1 MKKFIGL
8 VVLFLMCTSVFAA
21 STADQ
26 LAALGNDLQ
35 FRLRIQSLLVQQAGV
50 IYAESGG
57 TPNHAVRVAFAKQV
71 LNNPGGIAQNVA
83 AVIVNR
89 TNLVAG
95 NTTYNFASGHVVT
108 DVTDAAIQ
116 SQLATDWDM
125 LSGV

>member
-1 MKKFIGL
+1 M
-8 VVLFLMCTSVFAA
+8 A

-26 LAALGNDLQ
+26 LAALGNDAQ
-35 FRLRIQSLLVQQAGV
+35 FRLRIQSLLVQQAAV
-50 IYAESGG
+50 VYAEGAV
-57 TPNHAVRVAFAKQV
+57 TNHATRVAFAKRV
-71 LNNPGGIAQNVA
+71 FDNPGAMAQTVA

-95 NTTYNFASGHVVT
+95 TTSYNFATGRVET
-108 DVTDAAIQ
+108 TVTDAAIQ

>member
-1 MKKFIGL
+1 M
-8 VVLFLMCTSVFAA
+8 A

-26 LAALGNDLQ
+26 LAALGNDVQ

-50 IYAESGG
+50 VYAESGG
-57 TPNHAVRVAFAKQV
+57 TPNHAIRVAYAKEV
-71 LNNPGGIAQNVA
+71 LKNAGGVAQNVA

-95 NTTYNFASGHVVT
+95 TTTWNFATGHPETNVA
-108 DVTDAAIQ
+108 DAAIQ

>member
-1 MKKFIGL
+1 M
-8 VVLFLMCTSVFAA
+8 A

-26 LAALGNDLQ
+26 LAALGNDPQ

-50 IYAESGG
+50 VYAESGG
-57 TPNHAVRVAFAKQV
+57 TPNHATRVAYVKRVLSDPFAA
-71 LNNPGGIAQNVA
+71 AQIVA

-95 NTTYNFASGHVVT
+95 TTTYNFATGRVETS
-108 DVTDAAIQ
+108 VTDAAIS

>member
-1 MKKFIGL
+1 M
-8 VVLFLMCTSVFAA
+8 A

-26 LAALGNDLQ
+26 LAALGNDPQ

-50 IYAESGG
+50 VYAESSG
-57 TPNHAVRVAFAKQV
+57 TTNHPFRVAYAKQV
-71 LNNPGGIAQNVA
+71 LASPGTYAPNVA
-83 AVIVNR
+83 QVIVNR

-95 NTTYNFASGHVVT
+95 ATTYNFATGHVET
-108 DVTDAAIQ
+108 NVTDAAMS

>member
-1 MKKFIGL
+1 M
-8 VVLFLMCTSVFAA
+8 A

-26 LAALGNDLQ
+26 LAKLGNDDQ
-35 FRLRIQSLLVQQAGV
+35 FRLRIQSLLVQQAGTV
-50 IYAESGG
+50 YAESSG
-57 TPNHAVRVAFAKQV
+57 TTNHATRVAFAKLV
-71 LNNPGGIAQNVA
+71 LSNPGALAQNVA

-95 NTTYNFASGHVVT
+95 STTFNFKSGHVET
-108 DVTDAAIQ
+108 DASDAAIS